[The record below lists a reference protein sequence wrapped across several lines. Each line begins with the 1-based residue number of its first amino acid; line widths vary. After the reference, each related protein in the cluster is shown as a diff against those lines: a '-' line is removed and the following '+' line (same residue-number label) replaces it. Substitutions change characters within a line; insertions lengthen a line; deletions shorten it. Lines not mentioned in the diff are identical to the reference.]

1 LEKLSFTIDNAELV
15 NENVD
20 SKFSLLSLDFFASG
34 RNLHDTF
41 VSEETLMRTAETIK
55 NCPIVWMYDPILN
68 DAYTHSPE
76 EVPCGFIPE
85 SAEIKYRKLEDS
97 RTMVSVTSYVWKK
110 FSGKILDFFRRDN
123 SEKPVSVEMS
133 VYETQE
139 KSDGLLE
146 LLDYRFEAVTIL
158 GSFVKPAIPLARATV
173 LQFAKEYKNDYSLEF
188 SDKYEN
194 IDFTIPQNVK
204 SAAKKSLDTHKES
217 ASKATSVSLAMARF
231 LVKNDKITPEKV
243 RQIVKFFGRKVE
255 YDDIT
260 IGFFGGK
267 DGAKWSKSLF
277 DSIDEIDS
285 KRISYFDMGGENM
298 PYKTLKDANAALRGI
313 DPPVSLAQAN
323 EIARAADAIGTDEE
337 KNGWAISISNFKK
350 THEVNSDNK
359 WVKKEKMAEE
369 TGVAFEK
376 EGDDKL
382 GDNPENKEEKEISMA
397 DEKKIEE
404 EKKETPAEEKVESP
418 EEEKKEKEEGV
429 EMTAESETLE
439 EKKKEGGEEEKFSL
453 NAYIDVAAAL
463 AYLQA
468 ETDDNEEMAGKLK
481 MAVEE
486 IEKGE
491 FASPPVVMSG
501 MFASMC
507 RMSAKMCK
515 MAEKMAELEKFKSD
529 VEGQQKMAE
538 VEKTLGEMAEKV
550 IIPEEAM
557 SEMRANAE
565 KFSFEQLDA
574 WKNECKAK
582 SFDFAV
588 KDKRGESHLRIGL
601 PVINK
606 TPKPQN
612 DVWAGAK

>member
-97 RTMVSVTSYVWKK
+97 RTIVSVTSYVWKK

-204 SAAKKSLDTHKES
+204 SAAKKSLDTYKES

-231 LVKNDKITPEKV
+231 LVKNDKITPEKI
-243 RQIVKFFGRKVE
+243 RQMAKFFGRKVE

-285 KRISYFDMGGENM
+285 KRISYFDIGGENM
-298 PYKTLKDANAALRGI
+298 PYKRLDEINKSLAGI
-313 DPPVSLAQAN
+313 DPPISLSQAN
-323 EIARAADAIGTDEE
+323 EIAKQADSIGTDEE
-337 KNGWAISISNFKK
+337 KNGWAIAISSFKK
-350 THEVNSDNK
+350 GHIVKDGK

-369 TGVAFEK
+369 TDVAFEK
-376 EGDDKL
+376 EGNDKS
-382 GDNPENKEEKEISMA
+382 GDNPKNKEEKEISMA

-429 EMTAESETLE
+429 EMAAEPETPD
-439 EKKKEGGEEEKFSL
+439 EKKKENGEEEKFSL
-453 NAYIDVAAAL
+453 NAYVDLAATL

-468 ETDDNEEMAGKLK
+468 ETEDNEEMAGKLK

-486 IEKGE
+486 ISKGE

-501 MFASMC
+501 MFAAMN
-507 RMSAKMCK
+507 RMNAKMCK
-515 MAEKMAELEKFKSD
+515 MAEKMAELEKFKAD
-529 VEGQQKMAE
+529 VEGQQKMMA
-538 VEKTLGEMAEKV
+538 VENTLAEMAEKV
-550 IIPEEAM
+550 VIPEEVM
-557 SEMRANAE
+557 SEMRASAD

-582 SFDFAV
+582 SFDFAA
-588 KDKRGESHLRIGL
+588 KDKKGESHLRIGL
-601 PVINK
+601 PIINK
-606 TPKPQN
+606 TPRPQN
-612 DVWAGAK
+612 DTWAGVK

>member
-1 LEKLSFTIDNAELV
+1 
-15 NENVD
+15 
-20 SKFSLLSLDFFASG
+20 
-34 RNLHDTF
+34 
-41 VSEETLMRTAETIK
+41 
-55 NCPIVWMYDPILN
+55 
-68 DAYTHSPE
+68 
-76 EVPCGFIPE
+76 
-85 SAEIKYRKLEDS
+85 
-97 RTMVSVTSYVWKK
+97 
-110 FSGKILDFFRRDN
+110 
-123 SEKPVSVEMS
+123 
-133 VYETQE
+133 
-139 KSDGLLE
+139 
-146 LLDYRFEAVTIL
+146 
-158 GSFVKPAIPLARATV
+158 
-173 LQFAKEYKNDYSLEF
+173 
-188 SDKYEN
+188 
-194 IDFTIPQNVK
+194 
-204 SAAKKSLDTHKES
+204 
-217 ASKATSVSLAMARF
+217 MARF

-285 KRISYFDMGGENM
+285 KRISYFDMGDENM

-323 EIARAADAIGTDEE
+323 EIARAADTIGTDEE

-359 WVKKEKMAEE
+359 WVEKEKMAEE

-376 EGDDKL
+376 ESDDKS
-382 GDNPENKEEKEISMA
+382 GDNPKNKEEKEISMA

-418 EEEKKEKEEGV
+418 EEEKKEKEEGAKMAD
-429 EMTAESETLE
+429 EKG
-439 EKKKEGGEEEKFSL
+439 EKKFSLNSSQVLQLIGGALSEYKYGEDEWRKYWVESFDNEFAYVNDNELDKRYRIPFVIENDVAVLSMDKAEEVLGNGYKLIGGDNTVFSL
-453 NAYIDVAAAL
+453 NAYVDLAATL

-468 ETDDNEEMAGKLK
+468 ETEDNEEMTAKLK
-481 MAVEE
+481 MAVDE
-486 IEKGE
+486 ISKGE

-501 MFASMC
+501 MFAAMN
-507 RMSAKMCK
+507 RMNAKMCK

-529 VEGQQKMAE
+529 IEGQQKMAE

-550 IIPEEAM
+550 VIPEEAR
-557 SEMRANAE
+557 SEMRTSAD

-588 KDKRGESHLRIGL
+588 KDKKGESHLRIGL
-601 PVINK
+601 PIINK
-606 TPKPQN
+606 TLRPQN